1 MSRGED
7 LKEGRG
13 MGVRKEGKCR
23 MRKRVKRF
31 GGESGERESSH
42 PPATSTNIGPF
53 HSGLRHHSGLPLP
66 DFPFHHPAPLFHHEA
81 TRQLSAV
88 YDQQSRVDIDVID
101 GRIGKAFDVDGATKE
116 TQRKTRRTRPLDN
129 VRT

>member
-1 MSRGED
+1 M
-7 LKEGRG
+7 
-13 MGVRKEGKCR
+13 
-23 MRKRVKRF
+23 
-31 GGESGERESSH
+31 
-42 PPATSTNIGPF
+42 PTA
-53 HSGLRHHSGLPLP
+53 LRHHSGLPLP
-66 DFPFHHPAPLFHHEA
+66 DFPFHIQAPLFHHEA